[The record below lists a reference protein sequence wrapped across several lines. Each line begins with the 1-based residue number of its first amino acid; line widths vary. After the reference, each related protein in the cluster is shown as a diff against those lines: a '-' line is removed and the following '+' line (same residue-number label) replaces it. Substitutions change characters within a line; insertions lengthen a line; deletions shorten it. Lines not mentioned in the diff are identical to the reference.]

1 MTFNKISF
9 KRQNN
14 RTKSIGFLLIVII
27 LPLIFNTPL
36 FMMFNNNSDNGYNEN
51 VPDVGN
57 PITSSNHPNNANDY
71 EFYKEITID
80 HTKISG
86 AENLIDFPL
95 LISIFDSDLHD
106 NTQSDGDDIAFSN
119 NFQWL
124 DHEIE
129 LFNPSYNATHAH
141 LVAWVRIPVLSPTD
155 DTEIR
160 MYYGNPFMKTR
171 ENPAGVW
178 NENYKGVWHLNED
191 PSGISPQIKDSTSN
205 GNDGISG
212 GSMSTNDQVP
222 GKIDGGIEFDGN
234 DDFIRFPDPLDSNFM
249 TVSAWIYSTRLDLS
263 WHTIAQR
270 NNDIDNWYD
279 WQLYAR
285 AQDSPSGFRAVAR
298 INFDEDYVADEEAE
312 SDIVLSTNTWYYIAA
327 TYDKNQMR
335 FFRDGSLTDT
345 YSDTRNIP
353 DSNRDIW
360 IARNSVW
367 NEPFE
372 GIIDEFRILDIPQSS
387 DWIKTEYENQNNPDS
402 FMSVGIANK
411 VYVPDIFDFKY
422 FKEITFDHTK
432 VSGTSNLINFPVMI
446 SIFDIDLHNE
456 TQIDGDDIAFNN
468 GTSWLFHEI
477 ELFNKNYNSTHAQL
491 IAWVSIPVLSPSVDT
506 VIYMYYGNS
515 TMSSQ
520 ENPKGVWENNYMG
533 IWHFKENSGDAL
545 DSTSFSINGILSGGV
560 TQGISGQ
567 LGSGYDF
574 DGING

>member
-171 ENPAGVW
+171 ENPSGVW
-178 NENYKGVWHLNED
+178 NEN
-191 PSGISPQIKDSTSN
+191 
-205 GNDGISG
+205 
-212 GSMSTNDQVP
+212 
-222 GKIDGGIEFDGN
+222 
-234 DDFIRFPDPLDSNFM
+234 
-249 TVSAWIYSTRLDLS
+249 
-263 WHTIAQR
+263 
-270 NNDIDNWYD
+270 
-279 WQLYAR
+279 
-285 AQDSPSGFRAVAR
+285 
-298 INFDEDYVADEEAE
+298 
-312 SDIVLSTNTWYYIAA
+312 
-327 TYDKNQMR
+327 
-335 FFRDGSLTDT
+335 
-345 YSDTRNIP
+345 
-353 DSNRDIW
+353 
-360 IARNSVW
+360 
-367 NEPFE
+367 
-372 GIIDEFRILDIPQSS
+372 
-387 DWIKTEYENQNNPDS
+387 
-402 FMSVGIANK
+402 
-411 VYVPDIFDFKY
+411 
-422 FKEITFDHTK
+422 
-432 VSGTSNLINFPVMI
+432 
-446 SIFDIDLHNE
+446 
-456 TQIDGDDIAFNN
+456 
-468 GTSWLFHEI
+468 
-477 ELFNKNYNSTHAQL
+477 
-491 IAWVSIPVLSPSVDT
+491 
-506 VIYMYYGNS
+506 
-515 TMSSQ
+515 
-520 ENPKGVWENNYMG
+520 
-533 IWHFKENSGDAL
+533 
-545 DSTSFSINGILSGGV
+545 
-560 TQGISGQ
+560 
-567 LGSGYDF
+567 
-574 DGING
+574 